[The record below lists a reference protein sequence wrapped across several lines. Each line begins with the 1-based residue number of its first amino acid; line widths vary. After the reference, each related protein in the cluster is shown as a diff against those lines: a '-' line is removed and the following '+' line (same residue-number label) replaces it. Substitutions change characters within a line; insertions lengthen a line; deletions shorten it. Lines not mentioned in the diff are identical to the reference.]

1 MKNIKLFENF
11 DRVNET
17 GEWNRYMNWEKV
29 KGMSADEIENDEQ
42 ANWIAA
48 LEAQLSM
55 LQNEGVDLEIIDI
68 KGYDMYQGPF
78 ATVEIKGKQGTFNIW
93 TAEHD
98 ELFIEDWPNGNTDR
112 GFVGTPEEIINELK

>member
-1 MKNIKLFENF
+1 MKKKIKLFENF
-11 DRVNET
+11 DVNEA
-17 GEWNRYMNWEKV
+17 GEWNKDMNWQKV
-29 KGMSADEIENDEQ
+29 KGMSNTEIENDEQ

-68 KGYDMYQGPF
+68 QGYDMYQGPF

>member
-17 GEWNRYMNWEKV
+17 GEWNRDMNWQKV
-29 KGMSADEIENDEQ
+29 KGMSADEIQNDEQ
-42 ANWIAA
+42 ADWIAA